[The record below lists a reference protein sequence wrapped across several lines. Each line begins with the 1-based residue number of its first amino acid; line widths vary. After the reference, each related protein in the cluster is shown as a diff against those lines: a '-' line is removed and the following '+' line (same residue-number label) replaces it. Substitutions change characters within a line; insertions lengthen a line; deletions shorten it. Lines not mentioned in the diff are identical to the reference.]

1 MATLIIRKVLGGIWE
16 HEPSDAQLFILSN
29 WYVKVNVPYF
39 QLQEIGGSQRK
50 IYLIS
55 QITVFDINGGPET
68 FANFTA
74 LMVRLKAL
82 DYTAFE
88 QGSGGGGGVVINDN
102 TPSLTEVYSSQK
114 VEDSFVPLSGTAE
127 SFPITG
133 ILKFKNGESNA
144 EIENNADD
152 GLQIKSTLD
161 GRNKQG
167 LALINVSQ
175 VYLSI
180 NDFDNQFNSALNL
193 VHEELSLSLSKASA
207 KGLKGDQDFTAN
219 YPTDGSEDK
228 IFPQIK
234 YVKDKFQRLPRL
246 VNANTTA
253 LNNEILHVTADA
265 TITDVV
271 DAIAGN
277 FFTVRVLGGIAT
289 VDGVA
294 YGVGTLIA
302 RNYDGTVWTSQVGSG
317 GGLRPELIFSEF
329 KGDNYFSQITPNSIN
344 NVGYNVNPTAVGS
357 PQFLGQNINAEYIN
371 NPFDTSFYRRAIS
384 TTTAGST
391 SAFIWQIKVC
401 RPSLG
406 FYCSAKAG
414 GTFSTNGR
422 NFFGLTESFA
432 TIGSVNPSTVINT
445 IGFGADADDTN
456 LHIIHNDGSGV
467 ATKINLGAD
476 FPKEGEQIYILE
488 MWNFFNET
496 IVYFRIKNLK
506 LNITSEVIQATTN
519 LPNIGL
525 AFQLWSN
532 NGIDTLNNS
541 VKFTN
546 HSIKRQS

>member
-265 TITDVV
+265 TITDIVGAV
-271 DAIAGN
+271 AGN
-277 FFTVRVLGGIAT
+277 FFTVRVLGGVAT
-289 VDGVA
+289 VGGVDYSAGNIIKRSFNGTDWISRVYINKAIIDATYQVLDSDFLITANTILSAIHNGKTLYIVGFRTITIPSILPNDFKCCFKTKLGGQITWAITAPFAYA
-294 YGVGTLIA
+294 YGT
-302 RNYDGTVWTSQVGSG
+302 
-317 GGLRPELIFSEF
+317 
-329 KGDNYFSQITPNSIN
+329 
-344 NVGYNVNPTAVGS
+344 PTATV
-357 PQFLGQNINAEYIN
+357 QNRDALITRELGTN
-371 NPFDTSFYRRAIS
+371 N
-384 TTTAGST
+384 
-391 SAFIWQIKVC
+391 
-401 RPSLG
+401 
-406 FYCSAKAG
+406 
-414 GTFSTNGR
+414 
-422 NFFGLTESFA
+422 
-432 TIGSVNPSTVINT
+432 
-445 IGFGADADDTN
+445 
-456 LHIIHNDGSGV
+456 
-467 ATKINLGAD
+467 
-476 FPKEGEQIYILE
+476 IYI
-488 MWNFFNET
+488 
-496 IVYFRIKNLK
+496 
-506 LNITSEVIQATTN
+506 TTN
-519 LPNIGL
+519 
-525 AFQLWSN
+525 
-532 NGIDTLNNS
+532 
-541 VKFTN
+541 
-546 HSIKRQS
+546 